1 MARVNRTTGIFLI
14 LGVAALLGTV
24 AGARFMMG
32 PEEKPTSNTPPDS
45 AYVYCRGYAD
55 APSGLLTPTPGPN
68 IMGMGKVRAILVQDG
83 ETVKAGKVLVQLEDR
98 TARDQLAVAQQELQV
113 ARAKLANAKE
123 QANNDIKIFEQQNVV
138 NRAVANYNAALINL
152 RTAQNYSKANQHG
165 SKENLEIAE
174 NMLQQA
180 KKDQETAEFVLA
192 KLKSIDPNTPLKE
205 YEEELNAQMLRVKA
219 AEADLEN
226 YVIKAPRDGTI
237 VEINYQVG
245 GPCPLPP
252 GDAYANRALV
262 ILPKE
267 PLVVR
272 AEVEQDN
279 AMMVKVGQKATVT
292 VRSAAGREFTWTG
305 KVEKV
310 SAYMQKG
317 RIHTIE
323 PDQFVNPWTRECIIS
338 IDPDPKNINMV
349 HGTRVSAQ
357 IYTGE

>member
-32 PEEKPTSNTPPDS
+32 PEEKTTSIAPPDS
-45 AYVYCRGYAD
+45 SEVYCRGSVD
-55 APSGLLTPTPGPN
+55 APSGLQTPGPN
-68 IMGMGKVRAILVQDG
+68 IMGKVQKIFVKDG
-83 ETVKAGKVLVQLEDR
+83 EPVKAGQELVRLEDQ
-98 TARDQLAVAQQELQV
+98 TARDQLAIATRELEVAKARLASAREL
-113 ARAKLANAKE
+113 
-123 QANNDIKIFEQQNVV
+123 ANNDIKIIEQQIMVDRAEAQYKSALNYFKDAE
-138 NRAVANYNAALINL
+138 NRNTLKQPGAKLMLDNA
-152 RTAQNYSKANQHG
+152 
-165 SKENLEIAE
+165 EIA
-174 NMLQQA
+174 LQQA
-180 KKDQETAEFVLA
+180 DTERKSAQAVLA
-192 KLKSIDPNTPLKE
+192 KLKSLDPKTSLKQ
-205 YEEELNAQMLRVKA
+205 YDEELEVQLLKIKA
-219 AEADLEN
+219 ANAALEN
-226 YVIKAPRDGTI
+226 YIIRAPADGTI

-272 AEVEQDN
+272 AEVGQEW

-292 VRSAAGREFTWTG
+292 VRSAAGREFAWTG

-317 RIHTIE
+317 RIHTLE
-323 PDQFVNPWTRECIIS
+323 PDQFLNEWTRECIIS
-338 IDPDPKNINMV
+338 IDPDPKNIGMV
-349 HGTRVSAQ
+349 HGTRVSVQ
-357 IYTGE
+357 IHTGD